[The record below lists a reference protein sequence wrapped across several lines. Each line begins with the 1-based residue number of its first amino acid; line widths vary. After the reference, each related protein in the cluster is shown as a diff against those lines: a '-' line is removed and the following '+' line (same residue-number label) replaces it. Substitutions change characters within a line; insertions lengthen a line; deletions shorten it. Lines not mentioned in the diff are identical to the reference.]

1 MLFVYMVVL
10 FLIFIIQ
17 FSVSCAC
24 LSVSKEDE
32 LKIAE
37 KVKLIW
43 KTNLEAIFLVRL
55 GSS

>member
-1 MLFVYMVVL
+1 VLLFVYMVVL

-32 LKIAE
+32 LLIAS
-37 KVKLIW
+37 KVP
-43 KTNLEAIFLVRL
+43 EA
-55 GSS
+55 